1 MDANGIL
8 AHREDQAMNQQDE
21 DTVPIVLAA
30 SLSNLLKRDSIL
42 LKEST

>member
-1 MDANGIL
+1 
-8 AHREDQAMNQQDE
+8 MNQQDE
-21 DTVPIVLAA
+21 DTVPIVLAP